1 LRSRFGLKIFRFRFF
16 FCCLVFLPV
25 ALSAQTSPSEGS
37 LTANPVFQQNCAK
50 CHGKA
55 AEGRRFGGP
64 SLVSEETSAASADD
78 LHNIIANGKHRMP
91 KYAGKLTPEEIN
103 TLVVEIRSLNQK

>member
-1 LRSRFGLKIFRFRFF
+1 
-16 FCCLVFLPV
+16 
-25 ALSAQTSPSEGS
+25 
-37 LTANPVFQQNCAK
+37 
-50 CHGKA
+50 
-55 AEGRRFGGP
+55 
-64 SLVSEETSAASADD
+64 VSEETSAASADD